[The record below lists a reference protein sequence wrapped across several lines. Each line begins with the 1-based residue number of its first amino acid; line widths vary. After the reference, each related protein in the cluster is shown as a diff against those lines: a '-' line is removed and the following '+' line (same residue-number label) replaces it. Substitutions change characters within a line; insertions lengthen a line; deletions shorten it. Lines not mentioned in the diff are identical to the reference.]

1 MSLAAVLLLG
11 TALGT
16 DAFSACLGIGFMGI
30 SRGRAFSLVLTV
42 TLLHVLMP
50 LLGWWLG
57 SAVGAVLGRLAGIM
71 GAVVL
76 FFFGIR
82 MVIGGF
88 RAADPGSAC
97 VVPVGRLGVLILG
110 ASVSMDAL
118 SVGFALG
125 VYYLYSPF
133 LVAGI
138 FGLVAGVMTALGLWF
153 GRTVGNWVGRRA
165 QVLGGL
171 ILLGVGLH
179 LLC

>member
-1 MSLAAVLLLG
+1 MNPFAVLLLG
-11 TALGT
+11 MALAT
-16 DAFSACLGIGFMGI
+16 DAFSACLGVGFGGI
-30 SRGRAFSLVLTV
+30 SRRRAFLLVLTV

-57 SAVGAVLGRLAGIM
+57 SAVGTVLGRLAGII
-71 GAVVL
+71 GAVML
-76 FFFGIR
+76 FFFGMR

-88 RAADPGSAC
+88 RAADPASAC
-97 VVPVGRLGVLILG
+97 ALPMGRLGVLILG

-118 SVGFALG
+118 GVGFVLA
-125 VYYLYSPF
+125 VYYPCSPL

-138 FGLVAGVMTALGLWF
+138 FGLVAGLMTALGLEL
-153 GRTVGNWVGRRA
+153 GRTVGNWVGQRA

-171 ILLGVGLH
+171 ILLGVGIH